1 MLTSSLKTWLV
12 TFRTTAKIT
21 VESAGPHTVQA
32 ARRNRQSDLVQ
43 LGAAPAQI
51 VTRDLDW
58 HLPVCI
64 NHQAGVTLPVA

>member
-1 MLTSSLKTWLV
+1 M
-12 TFRTTAKIT
+12 
-21 VESAGPHTVQA
+21 ESAGPHTVQA